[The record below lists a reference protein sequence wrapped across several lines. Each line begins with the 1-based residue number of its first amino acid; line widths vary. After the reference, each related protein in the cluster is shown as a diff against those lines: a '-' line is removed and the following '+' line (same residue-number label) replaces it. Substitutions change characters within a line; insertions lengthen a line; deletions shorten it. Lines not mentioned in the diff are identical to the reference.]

1 MNNIFIDVDYAQIY
15 KHGQKIGGDVF
26 LLSRNPEN
34 NQIVATLSDGLG
46 SGVKAN
52 VLASLTAHMAHK
64 LSFSPISL
72 EHSAEIIMDTLP
84 VCKERKISY
93 STFTIADIHYND
105 DMENIAVNLIEYDNP
120 ASLRFSGAED
130 IKWDRTR
137 TELKREG
144 AFKKETIAQSSFKM
158 DIGERLVMFS
168 DGVTQSGLGKSLPL
182 GWRLD
187 GVRKFIKEEI
197 SANPDISSREL
208 SRAIVQ
214 KACAL
219 DGFSSK
225 DDITCVVV
233 YIRRPRRTLIVTG
246 PPFTK
251 EADEILGEKIRNFN
265 GKKIVSGG
273 TTAQIVARL
282 FGKKLKVDLSCW
294 SPDVPPASKMEGIDP
309 SKMYVVSVMPCIAK
323 KFERQRPEMKEED
336 LYDVDNV
343 ITTRELA
350 RMIKQANIE
359 FEKLEDGT
367 FDDPMGE
374 ATGAGAI
381 FGTTGG
387 VMEAALRTAQ
397 DILTGENLDK
407 IDFEAVRGGE
417 GIKRATVNIAG
428 KDLKVVAASGLANA
442 RTILEEIKSGKADY
456 QFVEIMACPGG
467 CIMGGG
473 QPIKSSKVRAEVD
486 VRKLRADALY
496 TIDEKSTIR
505 KSHENPALQ
514 TIYRNYLGEPGG
526 ELAHKLLHTSYTKRE
541 KYNI

>member
-1 MNNIFIDVDYAQIY
+1 MNNIFIDVDYAQVF

-26 LLSRNPEN
+26 LLSRNPDN

-64 LSFSPISL
+64 LSFSPIAL

-93 STFTIADIHYND
+93 STFTIADIRYKS
-105 DMENIAVNLIEYDNP
+105 DMESIDVNLVEYDNP
-120 ASLRFSGAED
+120 LSLRFKDAED
-130 IKWDRTR
+130 IKWERTK
-137 TELKREG
+137 TELKREA
-144 AFKKETIAQSSFKM
+144 AFKKETISHSSFKM
-158 DIGERLVMFS
+158 EFGERLIMFS

-251 EADEILGEKIRNFN
+251 EADAVLGEKIRAFD
-265 GKKIVSGG
+265 GRKIVSGG

-282 FGKKLKVDLSCW
+282 FNKKLKVDLSCW
-294 SPDVPPASKMEGIDP
+294 SADVPPASKMEGIDLVTEGMLTLSKVVSALEKKVNVSDMPNDP
-309 SKMYVVSVMPCIAK
+309 SKK
-323 KFERQRPEMKEED
+323 
-336 LYDVDNV
+336 
-343 ITTRELA
+343 
-350 RMIKQANIE
+350 
-359 FEKLEDGT
+359 
-367 FDDPMGE
+367 
-374 ATGAGAI
+374 
-381 FGTTGG
+381 
-387 VMEAALRTAQ
+387 
-397 DILTGENLDK
+397 
-407 IDFEAVRGGE
+407 
-417 GIKRATVNIAG
+417 
-428 KDLKVVAASGLANA
+428 
-442 RTILEEIKSGKADY
+442 
-456 QFVEIMACPGG
+456 FVEILLDSDQIHIIVGTKINEAHQDPNIPFEIG
-467 CIMGGG
+467 IRRTIIARLRKALEENY
-473 QPIKSSKVRAEVD
+473 IKETSVE
-486 VRKLRADALY
+486 
-496 TIDEKSTIR
+496 
-505 KSHENPALQ
+505 
-514 TIYRNYLGEPGG
+514 YL
-526 ELAHKLLHTSYTKRE
+526 
-541 KYNI
+541 